1 MCGPLIAD
9 AFCFKIRLF
18 EPYCL
23 FSIASIS
30 CTQKRTL
37 LQVLDSCTIN
47 WRGKLDS
54 LEEIRMKV
62 AMEYRFN
69 LKLTDLE
76 GKIDQVSITRNVT
89 SLKSV
94 VENVLNDSRMMK
106 NIAIENMELKD
117 RLKTFIETTTI
128 KLEFL
133 EMVELIE
140 KYRKYTRV
148 EYTLTFR

>member
-1 MCGPLIAD
+1 
-9 AFCFKIRLF
+9 
-18 EPYCL
+18 
-23 FSIASIS
+23 
-30 CTQKRTL
+30 
-37 LQVLDSCTIN
+37 
-47 WRGKLDS
+47 
-54 LEEIRMKV
+54 MKV

>member
-1 MCGPLIAD
+1 
-9 AFCFKIRLF
+9 
-18 EPYCL
+18 
-23 FSIASIS
+23 
-30 CTQKRTL
+30 
-37 LQVLDSCTIN
+37 
-47 WRGKLDS
+47 
-54 LEEIRMKV
+54 
-62 AMEYRFN
+62 MEHRFN
-69 LKLTDLE
+69 LKLTELE
-76 GKIDQVSITRNVT
+76 GKMDQVLITRNVT

-106 NIAIENMELKD
+106 NISIENMELKD